1 MCLRPD
7 GIASVQLVVAALLD
21 DQLDVGD
28 SLDDA
33 ALLQHHD
40 AVGDFHGGEPVGDH
54 KGGAAGHWDL
64 YARAVA
70 QVRLL
75 DLVDTVRK
83 WNHPANN
90 LFLT

>member
-7 GIASVQLVVAALLD
+7 GIASAQLVVAALLD

-28 SLDDA
+28 SLDD
-33 ALLQHHD
+33 
-40 AVGDFHGGEPVGDH
+40 
-54 KGGAAGHWDL
+54 AAGHWDL

-90 LFLT
+90 LSLT